1 MLKTRWKE
9 WRTLSSDHNILFCFP
24 GFPCISPHIWG
35 FIPCESMTFAPV
47 FPSGLDVLDD
57 VADGFAQVLV
67 ILHVPLHGLEGVD
80 DGGVV
85 TARELPADLFHT
97 HAGDFAQ
104 DIDGHTAGGCD
115 IGVPLGAP
123 DVGNILNLLTVQ

>member
-9 WRTLSSDHNILFCFP
+9 WRTLSSEHNILFCFP

-35 FIPCESMTFAPV
+35 FMPRNSVTFAPV

-67 ILHVPLHGLEGVD
+67 VLHVPLHGLEGVD

-85 TARELPADLFHT
+85 AARELPA
-97 HAGDFAQ
+97 G
-104 DIDGHTAGGCD
+104 INE
-115 IGVPLGAP
+115 P
-123 DVGNILNLLTVQ
+123 DYSVMV